1 MGMECFH
8 NNYFLNCNENKVMNI
23 QFYRWL
29 YKFQEYEI
37 CENIL
42 FKSIKETLS
51 QVLTR
56 HLQEVIILYASCLL
70 NNQNDSTTKSKKFD
84 SMMDTIKMRKHIK
97 PCIKF
102 YNRLKRIRSKLNV
115 L

>member
-1 MGMECFH
+1 
-8 NNYFLNCNENKVMNI
+8 MNI

-42 FKSIKETLS
+42 FKSIETLS

-56 HLQEVIILYASCLL
+56 QLQEVIILYASCLL
-70 NNQNDSTTKSKKFD
+70 KNQNDSTTKSKKFNC
-84 SMMDTIKMRKHIK
+84 MMDIIKMRKYRK

-102 YNRLKRIRSKLNV
+102 YNRLKQIRSKLDV
-115 L
+115 LLLIMKNKN